1 MSFPAW
7 SHALNRARARVS
19 SPEVRL
25 VSPINAAAVPGQ
37 TRDSVNSATVTASME
52 IGMMSVA
59 VHSAPSEAIH
69 GAIRGVIR
77 EVMQEA
83 IAEETTGAI
92 RLETTLPAL
101 ISEQNNLRVMDR
113 AGI

>member
-7 SHALNRARARVS
+7 SHALNRGPARVS

-25 VSPINAAAVPGQ
+25 VSPINAAVPGQ
-37 TRDSVNSATVTASME
+37 TRDNVNSATVTASME

-77 EVMQEA
+77 GVMQEA
-83 IAEETTGAI
+83 IAEEITGAM
-92 RLETTLPAL
+92 RLETR
-101 ISEQNNLRVMDR
+101 SEESRV
-113 AGI
+113 GKQY